1 MSAAAGFSA
10 RSSAVSTARTLPI
23 LRDVRYFNEHQA
35 SVATFDATKL
45 GFSVPPKESG
55 GKVSFYR
62 DGMDNIVVPFTY
74 DGKMA
79 MNYGWIVRHGKFDF
93 VKTKG
98 KEAKADSYQLQANFP
113 VRSVEEALDGA
124 GDVRKEGMLEFMRV
138 LDVIDRKAREWILA
152 DTDGSLFGVP
162 FTAADLDPK
171 VRLDGKIEKGKFNS
185 TLKAGAMPNGDP
197 MLLKAYLKVPSDPT
211 EFKVY
216 ADLHLNGSRL
226 DSTVANFLEHVK
238 WNNDVGILFSVK
250 DMIKSSQGISV
261 RIRVD
266 AVGVMEAPKTYIA
279 IANPFETAAGTPME
293 DE

>member
-1 MSAAAGFSA
+1 
-10 RSSAVSTARTLPI
+10 
-23 LRDVRYFNEHQA
+23 
-35 SVATFDATKL
+35 
-45 GFSVPPKESG
+45 
-55 GKVSFYR
+55 
-62 DGMDNIVVPFTY
+62 MDNIVVPFTY

-261 RIRVD
+261 RIRVGDCLDRASMRTVFEQHRPNLVLHAAAYKHVPLMESHPVEAVQNTSFAPALKLTRALLFED
-266 AVGVMEAPKTYIA
+266 AS
-279 IANPFETAAGTPME
+279 TASRVRPVVPLNVPTPISHSLVPTMA
-293 DE
+293 